1 MRPVCLGG
9 CGPGYWDPY
18 LRGCTKCIEA
28 ANAPKPSKPARRAF
42 ARSVRVAMYFKA
54 AAFLTLRNGALV
66 WMALRAGGRLV
77 RDAQG
82 RYATFNTQR
91 EALKAREKP
100 IWFTVPK

>member
-1 MRPVCLGG
+1 
-9 CGPGYWDPY
+9 
-18 LRGCTKCIEA
+18 
-28 ANAPKPSKPARRAF
+28 
-42 ARSVRVAMYFKA
+42 MYFKA